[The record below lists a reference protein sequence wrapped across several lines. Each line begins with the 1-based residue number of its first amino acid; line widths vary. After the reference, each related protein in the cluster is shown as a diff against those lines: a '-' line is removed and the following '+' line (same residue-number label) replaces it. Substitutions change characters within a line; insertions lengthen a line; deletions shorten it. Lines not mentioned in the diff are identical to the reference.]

1 MAVAS
6 LAGRPLAASQ
16 MVAAVM
22 AIKAARVARGVMTM
36 AGTAGTP
43 PPGPTVADWPTTS
56 HGIARV
62 HPMTAAGPI
71 VAGALMIRDPIAGLR
86 AHPAAAGSAP
96 TATGRSA
103 AAAQISAM
111 TGKAPIGRSAAAG
124 KAAPIGRSAATGQ
137 AAAGRAAVAR
147 HVAARH
153 RAASGLAA
161 IGLRAAGARLHAL
174 AMTGRQAVGEVVL
187 TAAAGQT
194 VQAGRVQAVD
204 RAVQAAL
211 ALLGERIRAAAT
223 AELPES
229 MRTGQSTTTCHWI
242 CPTASP
248 RTS

>member
-1 MAVAS
+1 MAAAS
-6 LAGRPLAASQ
+6 LAGRPLVAPQ

-36 AGTAGTP
+36 AGTAGTA
-43 PPGPTVADWPTTS
+43 PPGPTIADWPTTS

-62 HPMTAAGPI
+62 HPMTPAGPI
-71 VAGALMIRDPIAGLR
+71 VAGALMSREAIAGPR
-86 AHPAAAGSAP
+86 AQPAVAGSAP

-103 AAAQISAM
+103 AAARISAM
-111 TGKAPIGRSAAAG
+111 TGKVPIGRSA
-124 KAAPIGRSAATGQ
+124 PTGR

-147 HVAARH
+147 LVVARH
-153 RAASGLAA
+153 RAASGLAP
-161 IGLRAAGARLHAL
+161 IGLRAAGAPLHAL
-174 AMTGRQAVGEVVL
+174 ATTDRQAVGEVVL

-194 VQAGRVQAVD
+194 VQAGPVQAVD

-211 ALLGERIRAAAT
+211 ELLGERTRAAAT

-229 MRTGQSTTTCHWI
+229 MRTGQSTTACRWI
-242 CPTASP
+242 CLTASP